1 MNERPFSNTVNG
13 NMNSFLPST
22 TIHNNQCQHVYGDS
36 KSYHGCTVY
45 EGTPA
50 PVAREA
56 RDNASGSSDQA
67 PPHPA
72 ELRCTLPIRPLW
84 VRFISPL
91 VRNIARAAAMFIR
104 EHVSRQTI
112 AHALLSTLDGRLNDS
127 LQPRFPLT
135 PSYWSRLLICSF
147 IRLVARA
154 AGMPIEERVP
164 RDSINLNA
172 QATDLQDQIGMYP
185 NLDDDDRFPSSSVSV
200 PSWTP
205 QAEENI

>member
-1 MNERPFSNTVNG
+1 M
-13 NMNSFLPST
+13 
-22 TIHNNQCQHVYGDS
+22 
-36 KSYHGCTVY
+36 
-45 EGTPA
+45 
-50 PVAREA
+50 
-56 RDNASGSSDQA
+56 A

-72 ELRCTLPIRPLW
+72 ELRCTLTPIRPLW

-112 AHALLSTLDGRLNDS
+112 AHALLSTLDRRLNDS

-135 PSYWSRLLICSF
+135 PSYWSRLLIRSS

-154 AGMPIEERVP
+154 AGMSIEERVP
-164 RDSINLNA
+164 RDSITLNA
-172 QATDLQDQIGMYP
+172 QPNDLEAQIGMYP
-185 NLDDDDRFPSSSVSV
+185 NMDDDDRFPPPSISV